1 MVLAP
6 ILLAVG
12 IAGVT
17 TVEVTGKSI
26 TDHAVSAAKGQDCR
40 MSRIFKHGD
49 VCQPEGSVT
58 VSGPT
63 ETVVITRT
71 SGNAVQNMESMF
83 EQRKQLA
90 KAQK

>member
-40 MSRIFKHGD
+40 MSRVFSQGD
-49 VCQPEGSVT
+49 VCQFESSVT
-58 VSGPT
+58 VSSPDEKT
-63 ETVVITRT
+63 IVRT
-71 SGNAVQNMESMF
+71 SGNSVQNMEDMF